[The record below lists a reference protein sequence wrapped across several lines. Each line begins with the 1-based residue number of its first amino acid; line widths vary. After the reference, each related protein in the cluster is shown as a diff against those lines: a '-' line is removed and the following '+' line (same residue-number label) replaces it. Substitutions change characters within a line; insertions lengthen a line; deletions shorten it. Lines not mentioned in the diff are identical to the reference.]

1 MTLLQDKVIVL
12 SGVGPGLG
20 RALGEEAARM
30 GADLVLVSRT
40 EKRLEKMAEAV
51 RSQGRRALVV
61 PTDITDEAQRVA
73 LVEAAVA
80 EFGRIDC
87 LVHNAFGIP
96 PMDPISTLSLE
107 SLRTAQETNVFA
119 PLRLT
124 ALFADA
130 LAASEQKPGGSVIM
144 INSCV
149 VHSSQPEFSGYK
161 LSKGTLEHLAS
172 SLATELGPRGIRV
185 NSVAP
190 SYIYEDVNKA
200 YFDWLASES
209 GRTHE
214 DVYRE
219 KAEPTDLKRLATP
232 DEVAKAALFFASDL
246 ASAVTGQMLNV
257 DCGEFHA

>member
-1 MTLLQDKVIVL
+1 MTLLQDKVILL
-12 SGVGPGLG
+12 SGVRPGLG

-30 GADLVLVSRT
+30 GAHLVLVSRT

-124 ALFADA
+124 ALFAAA
-130 LAASEQKPGGSVIM
+130 LAASEQKPGGSAIM
-144 INSCV
+144 I
-149 VHSSQPEFSGYK
+149 K
-161 LSKGTLEHLAS
+161 IGTA
-172 SLATELGPRGIRV
+172 
-185 NSVAP
+185 
-190 SYIYEDVNKA
+190 
-200 YFDWLASES
+200 
-209 GRTHE
+209 
-214 DVYRE
+214 
-219 KAEPTDLKRLATP
+219 
-232 DEVAKAALFFASDL
+232 
-246 ASAVTGQMLNV
+246 
-257 DCGEFHA
+257 

>member
-96 PMDPISTLSLE
+96 PMDPISTPSLE
-107 SLRTAQETNVFA
+107 SLRTAQATNVFA
-119 PLRLT
+119 PLPPQAPLP
-124 ALFADA
+124 DP
-130 LAASEQKPGGSVIM
+130 LAARER
-144 INSCV
+144 
-149 VHSSQPEFSGYK
+149 QPRERK
-161 LSKGTLEHLAS
+161 RAR
-172 SLATELGPRGIRV
+172 LG
-185 NSVAP
+185 
-190 SYIYEDVNKA
+190 
-200 YFDWLASES
+200 
-209 GRTHE
+209 
-214 DVYRE
+214 
-219 KAEPTDLKRLATP
+219 
-232 DEVAKAALFFASDL
+232 
-246 ASAVTGQMLNV
+246 
-257 DCGEFHA
+257 

>member
-96 PMDPISTLSLE
+96 PMDPRSEERRVGKECVSTCRSRW
-107 SLRTAQETNVFA
+107 SPIPTK
-119 PLRLT
+119 
-124 ALFADA
+124 
-130 LAASEQKPGGSVIM
+130 QKPTIK
-144 INSCV
+144 
-149 VHSSQPEFSGYK
+149 Q
-161 LSKGTLEHLAS
+161 
-172 SLATELGPRGIRV
+172 
-185 NSVAP
+185 
-190 SYIYEDVNKA
+190 
-200 YFDWLASES
+200 
-209 GRTHE
+209 
-214 DVYRE
+214 
-219 KAEPTDLKRLATP
+219 
-232 DEVAKAALFFASDL
+232 
-246 ASAVTGQMLNV
+246 
-257 DCGEFHA
+257 

>member
-1 MTLLQDKVIVL
+1 
-12 SGVGPGLG
+12 
-20 RALGEEAARM
+20 
-30 GADLVLVSRT
+30 
-40 EKRLEKMAEAV
+40 MAVAV

-144 INSCV
+144 INRSEEHTSEIQSLIS
-149 VHSSQPEFSGYK
+149 HSY
-161 LSKGTLEHLAS
+161 
-172 SLATELGPRGIRV
+172 
-185 NSVAP
+185 
-190 SYIYEDVNKA
+190 DVICLQKKN
-200 YFDWLASES
+200 
-209 GRTHE
+209 
-214 DVYRE
+214 
-219 KAEPTDLKRLATP
+219 
-232 DEVAKAALFFASDL
+232 
-246 ASAVTGQMLNV
+246 
-257 DCGEFHA
+257 